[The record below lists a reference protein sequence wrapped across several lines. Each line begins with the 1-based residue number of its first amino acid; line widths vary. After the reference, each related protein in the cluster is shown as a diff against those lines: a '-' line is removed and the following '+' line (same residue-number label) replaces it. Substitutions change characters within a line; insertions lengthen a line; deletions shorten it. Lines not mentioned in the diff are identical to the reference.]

1 MTTTAEDATNA
12 QPDAPDIWLSFD
24 QAAGLFA
31 ISAPRFAA
39 LIDQGILAVHA
50 APSGM
55 PGVMKRDV
63 AAWHRADLAS
73 RRAALAA
80 FAAQID
86 GEVFR

>member
-1 MTTTAEDATNA
+1 MTTIAEDAAN
-12 QPDAPDIWLSFD
+12 QPDVPDTWLAFD
-24 QAAGLFA
+24 QAAGLFS
-31 ISAPRFAA
+31 ISRPRFAQ
-39 LIDQGILAVHA
+39 LIDEGAIVVRAS
-50 APSGM
+50 PDGT

-73 RRAALAA
+73 RRTALAA